1 MLSYESKSSIKKGR
15 MTVTSVTTV
24 TEAERVT
31 PVTPVTG
38 VTPVTFCYTSID
50 SR

>member
-1 MLSYESKSSIKKGR
+1 MLSHESKSSIKKER
-15 MTVTSVTTV
+15 MTVTTV

-31 PVTPVTG
+31 TVTPVTG